1 MSVLLDRI
9 VARVASHEPD
19 TSSPWMWQK
28 QAATALVLLDRPDR
42 GPEVLFIERASRDGD
57 RWSGQMALPGGF
69 VAPTDAGPMAAAI
82 RESQEEVGIQLGD
95 PIGRLDDEGG
105 RVSDVI
111 VSPFVFVLD
120 REPELEL
127 DRSEVAS
134 AVWVP
139 VPHLASRDAR
149 TFHWYRGMGPF
160 PAIDYEGYTI
170 WGLTHRVVT
179 RFLRLVL

>member
-1 MSVLLDRI
+1 MVELLDRI
-9 VARVASHEPD
+9 VDRVRAHEPS
-19 TSSPWMWQK
+19 TASAWGWQRH
-28 QAATALVLLDRPDR
+28 AATALILLARPP
-42 GPEVLFIERASRDGD
+42 GPEVLFIRRASRRGD

-69 VAPTDAGPMAAAI
+69 VDGQDDGPLAAAV
-82 RESQEEVGIQLGD
+82 RETAEEVGVELGQ
-95 PIGRLDDEGG
+95 PVGRLDDEGG

-111 VSPFVFVLD
+111 VSPFVFVLR
-120 REPELEL
+120 REPDLELE
-127 DRSEVAS
+127 RGEVAD

-139 VPHLASRDAR
+139 VTHLASPGAR

-160 PAIDYEGYTI
+160 PAIEYGSYTI

>member
-1 MSVLLDRI
+1 MDDLLDRI
-9 VARVASHEPD
+9 VSRVREHEPSVSS
-19 TSSPWMWQK
+19 TSRWQRH
-28 QAATALVLLDRPDR
+28 AATALVLLPRPA
-42 GPEVLFIERASRDGD
+42 GPDVLFIERASRKGD

-69 VAPTDAGPMAAAI
+69 VDDSDEGPQAAAV
-82 RESQEEVGIQLGD
+82 RETAEEVGVTLGE
-95 PIGRLDDEGG
+95 PVGRLDDEGG
-105 RVSDVI
+105 RVSGVI

-120 REPELEL
+120 EEPRL
-127 DRSEVAS
+127 DLDVAEVAD

-139 VPHLASRDAR
+139 VTHLASPTAR

-160 PAIDYEGYTI
+160 PAISYGRYTI

>member
-1 MSVLLDRI
+1 MSELLDRI
-9 VARVASHEPD
+9 VARVATHEPG
-19 TSSPWMWQK
+19 TSSAWTWQK
-28 QAATALVLLDRPDR
+28 RAATALVLLDRDPGGPD
-42 GPEVLFIERASRDGD
+42 VLFIERASRDGD

-69 VAPTDAGPMAAAI
+69 VDPTDAGPMAAAI
-82 RESQEEVGIQLGD
+82 RETEEEVGVQLGE
-95 PIGRLDDEGG
+95 PVGRLDDEGG

-120 REPELEL
+120 REPDLEL
-127 DRSEVAS
+127 DRSEVAA

-139 VPHLASRDAR
+139 VRHLASRDGR

-160 PAIDYEGYTI
+160 PAIDYQGYTI

-179 RFLRLVL
+179 RFLRMVM

>member
-1 MSVLLDRI
+1 MSELLDRI
-9 VARVASHEPD
+9 VARVATHEPD
-19 TSSPWMWQK
+19 TASAWRWQRH
-28 QAATALVLLDRPDR
+28 AATAVVLLDRPAH
-42 GPEVLFIERASRDGD
+42 GPDVLFIQRASRDED

-69 VAPTDAGPMAAAI
+69 VDDVDPGPMAAAI
-82 RESQEEVGIQLGD
+82 RETEEEVGIDLGE

-111 VSPFVFVLD
+111 VSPFVFVIED
-120 REPELEL
+120 EPELRL
-127 DRSEVAS
+127 DRWEVAD

-139 VPHLASRDAR
+139 VTHLASPDAR

-160 PAIDYEGYTI
+160 PAIGYQGYTI
-170 WGLTHRVVT
+170 WGLTHRIVS